1 MPTVTMAMNTLR
13 KSDAMTQESGASIA
27 PSTLMSID
35 VPPRHQ
41 GVGNALRATFR
52 PARDN
57 VPDDMMAL
65 LNQLDRH

>member
-1 MPTVTMAMNTLR
+1 MNTLR
-13 KSDAMTQESGASIA
+13 KSDAMGQEKGASMT
-27 PSTLMSID
+27 PSTLMSIE

-52 PARDN
+52 PARDG

-65 LNQLDRH
+65 LNTLDLH